1 LCFKIAYIPEKS
13 SAGSSHTHTQAGC
26 LCASQR
32 FLTRGLLLSR
42 APAYARPPAQRKRR
56 EVWTLNPESLITAF
70 IRTLRDL
77 IRALVKARGS
87 PESVRVFWRKCV
99 SVSNKQTTR

>member
-42 APAYARPPAQRKRR
+42 APACARPPAQRKRR
-56 EVWTLNPESLITAF
+56 EVWTLNPESRITAF